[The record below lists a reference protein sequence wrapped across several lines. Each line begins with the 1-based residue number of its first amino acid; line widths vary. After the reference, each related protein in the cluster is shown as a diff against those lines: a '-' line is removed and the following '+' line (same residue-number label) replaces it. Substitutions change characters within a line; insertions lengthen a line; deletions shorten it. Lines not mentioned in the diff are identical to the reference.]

1 MVKLIAVKKLLW
13 LKNVSRRTLIAFL
26 PALAKPDDEL
36 AKTILSDEEYEL
48 YMAMDVRDR
57 DHAGLVS
64 KALLNSYEN
73 ASPELIRAAFLHD
86 IGKTSSGYNPI
97 ERIVVHFLNNRNISM
112 HDDLKGLAALIQ
124 RKMYHAEYGA
134 KMIANE
140 RVAQIVQRH
149 HQPDG
154 DKDAEILKSIE
165 EVY

>member
-26 PALAKPDDEL
+26 PVLAKPDDAL
-36 AKTILSDEEYEL
+36 AKMHLEPKEFEL

-57 DHAGLVS
+57 DHASLVS
-64 KALLNSYEN
+64 KVLLDSHSNVSQ
-73 ASPELIRAAFLHD
+73 ELIRAAFLHD
-86 IGKTSSGYNPI
+86 IGKTKSGYNPI
-97 ERIVVHFLNNRNISM
+97 ERILVHFISNRNISM
-112 HDDLKGLAALIQ
+112 HDDLKGLAAVIQ

-134 KMIANE
+134 KMIDDE

-154 DKDAEILKSIE
+154 DQEAEILKSIE